1 MTISKVRRILVST
14 TLASS
19 AVVVSSEATGDQKPD
34 AIVEGTVTCPSQ
46 GVAGEVE
53 TLLVVPR
60 VLLMVSPV
68 GMEVQVVVAVA
79 RG

>member
-1 MTISKVRRILVST
+1 MLV
-14 TLASS
+14 SS

-34 AIVEGTVTCPSQ
+34 AMVEVTVTSTSQ
-46 GVAGEVE
+46 GVTGEVE

-68 GMEVQVVVAVA
+68 GMEVQAVVAVV

>member
-1 MTISKVRRILVST
+1 M
-14 TLASS
+14 
-19 AVVVSSEATGDQKPD
+19 VVVSSEATGDQKPE
-34 AIVEGTVTCPSQ
+34 ALVEVTVTSTSQ
-46 GVAGEVE
+46 GVTEEVA
-53 TLLVVPR
+53 TPLVVPR

>member
-1 MTISKVRRILVST
+1 M
-14 TLASS
+14 
-19 AVVVSSEATGDQKPD
+19 
-34 AIVEGTVTCPSQ
+34 VEGTITCPSQ
-46 GVAGEVE
+46 GVAGEVV
-53 TLLVVPR
+53 TLLVAPW